1 MNELYSLS
9 SVAEQFGMSEDEAI
23 KMIKDNHHIFANC
36 VHGLDMSDCADAEL
50 ALNEY
55 MATHKDE
62 IEAVINYVD
71 SKLPV
76 YDLRVVA
83 NLLKITWRDIRAAIK
98 KFPSSKKHIRG
109 RYFINSVGHLVM
121 LINDVDHNASEAP
134 ELVKAVQIHY
144 TEEMMVAMRAEEK
157 AKSERYVLEA
167 INSGILESTEGII
180 KLSQK
185 GLVFAID
192 ILTQL
197 YINEMHPELKGTK
210 IPPERFHMLLFEMQ
224 EAGIM
229 SVVNVKG
236 VGDCACPS
244 EEGIAKFMKL
254 ISIGVLSGVEI

>member
-36 VHGLDMSDCADAEL
+36 VHGLDMSDCAGAEL

-55 MATHKDE
+55 MATHKRE
-62 IEAVINYVD
+62 IEAVIKYVD

-121 LINDVDHNASEAP
+121 LINDVDHNASEVP

-144 TEEMMVAMRAEEK
+144 TEEMMTAVRAEEK
-157 AKSERYVLEA
+157 AKSDRYTLDA
-167 INSGILESTEGII
+167 MNSGILELVDGNVKI
-180 KLSQK
+180 SQR
-185 GLVFAID
+185 GLILAID
-192 ILTQL
+192 ILTHL
-197 YINEMHPELKGTK
+197 YIDEMHPELKNKK
-210 IPPERFHMLLFEMQ
+210 ISPDRFHALLFEMQ

-236 VGDCACPS
+236 VGDCTRPS
-244 EEGIAKFMKL
+244 DEGIAMFMKM
-254 ISIGVLSGVEI
+254 ISVGATSGVEL